1 MELARVTSKGQIT
14 IPKDIREKLNLKP
27 GDKVVFL
34 EEEDKIIFANSS
46 VIALKN
52 FQKQMVD
59 EAKKAGINSEEDIEK
74 LVGDIRKE
82 LWESRYENNDW
93 YKRFNII
100 YIVS

>member
-34 EEEDKIIFANSS
+34 EEEGRIIFANSS

-59 EAKKAGINSEEDIEK
+59 EAKKVGINSEEDIEK
-74 LVGDIRKE
+74 LVNDIRQE
-82 LWESRYENNDW
+82 LWESRYENND
-93 YKRFNII
+93 
-100 YIVS
+100 

>member
-34 EEEDKIIFANSS
+34 EEEGRIIFANSS

-52 FQKQMVD
+52 FQKQMID

-74 LVGDIRKE
+74 LVSGIRQE

-93 YKRFNII
+93 Y
-100 YIVS
+100 